1 MRCEKRFFSQKKRNE
16 HDARH
21 FKQGFSQVETCNV
34 LYIIEKRNSVVHFFS
49 GNSNVLYMM
58 HILRVKTYFFYA
70 KNTKLLFEER
80 SEKREKYR
88 MKFIQPKELNRNFIY
103 FKQNPKHE

>member
-49 GNSNVLYMM
+49 GNSNAFGRALCDAHSTTENVFSFMKK
-58 HILRVKTYFFYA
+58 IL
-70 KNTKLLFEER
+70 N
-80 SEKREKYR
+80 
-88 MKFIQPKELNRNFIY
+88 
-103 FKQNPKHE
+103 